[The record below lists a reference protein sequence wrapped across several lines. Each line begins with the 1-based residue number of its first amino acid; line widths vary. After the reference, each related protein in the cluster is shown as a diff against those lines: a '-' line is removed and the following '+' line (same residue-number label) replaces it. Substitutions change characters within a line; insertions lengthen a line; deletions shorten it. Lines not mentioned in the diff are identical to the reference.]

1 MKKSNYKDIEIHQSY
16 ILQSEEKGN
25 NQTSVKDL
33 YKFINDSSS
42 NNKFN
47 KTQIQQIFET
57 IFDFNKKILFYPE
70 NKQEKQDSL
79 EIFQEFNSF
88 ISKTPMF
95 FEDLNY
101 SNAEDYI
108 KQQITALVFVKC
120 LSNNPKYFSAIK
132 KTINECLTSLFK
144 NNNITL
150 ILEIIYSL
158 HYKLNTGSVKSE
170 IKANLN
176 ELIKKKELV
185 NLIDILQNYHFRISN
200 MKDRNDL
207 YLVEDMFIVLVQK
220 WKKGLEKYIDQMSI
234 FYDRSFR
241 SFINE
246 NLKQF
251 NIKVDNKSQNISGDE
266 LIEE

>member
-1 MKKSNYKDIEIHQSY
+1 MGH
-16 ILQSEEKGN
+16 
-25 NQTSVKDL
+25 
-33 YKFINDSSS
+33 
-42 NNKFN
+42 
-47 KTQIQQIFET
+47 
-57 IFDFNKKILFYPE
+57 FY
-70 NKQEKQDSL
+70 L
-79 EIFQEFNSF
+79 
-88 ISKTPMF
+88 
-95 FEDLNY
+95 
-101 SNAEDYI
+101 
-108 KQQITALVFVKC
+108 AL
-120 LSNNPKYFSAIK
+120 
-132 KTINECLTSLFK
+132 
-144 NNNITL
+144 
-150 ILEIIYSL
+150 
-158 HYKLNTGSVKSE
+158 SE

-176 ELIKKKELV
+176 ELIKEKELV

-241 SFINE
+241 SFIME